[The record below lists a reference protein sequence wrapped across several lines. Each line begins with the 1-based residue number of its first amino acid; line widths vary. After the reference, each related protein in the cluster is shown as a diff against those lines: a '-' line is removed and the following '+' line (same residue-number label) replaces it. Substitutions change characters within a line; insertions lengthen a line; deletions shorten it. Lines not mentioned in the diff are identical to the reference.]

1 MIRHTKTKLFNTII
15 PKTFYFFIFLGNQ
28 PFFLNKE
35 CKPFSVFRLLFFVLQ
50 TKRLSQHPDDVG
62 SDQTFVR

>member
-15 PKTFYFFIFLGNQ
+15 PKTFYFFVFLGNQ
-28 PFFLNKE
+28 LFFSNKE

-50 TKRLSQHPDDVG
+50 TKRLS
-62 SDQTFVR
+62 